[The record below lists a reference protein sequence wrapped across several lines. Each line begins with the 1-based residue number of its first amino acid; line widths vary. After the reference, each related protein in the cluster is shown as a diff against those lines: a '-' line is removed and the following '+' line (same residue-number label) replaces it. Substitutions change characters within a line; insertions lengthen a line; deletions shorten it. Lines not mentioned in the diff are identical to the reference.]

1 MCVFSCW
8 LVTLLKASA
17 SSTGHVPKQAAQ
29 ALNSVVLGK
38 LQIPFFFFVVVA
50 FHIFNGKNI
59 KKNKKK
65 KINGYKKAKD
75 LERCYYSIHVEK
87 SLRPARHA
95 AKK

>member
-1 MCVFSCW
+1 MCLLLLACYIAKGIRIINRPRSKTSGSSVKFSCSW
-8 LVTLLKASA
+8 ETS
-17 SSTGHVPKQAAQ
+17 
-29 ALNSVVLGK
+29 NSL
-38 LQIPFFFFVVVA
+38 FFFVVVA

-59 KKNKKK
+59 KKNKNK